1 MAKNV
6 DLQLSELTKAQLDA
20 LVSGSQLSIG
30 MRYKITDRGDRG
42 ITLTGISSNQL
53 SLEGRRTMLCPKSY
67 LVGSLDSNSWKGV
80 WHITKTASI
89 NDLMIYGGLVWKN
102 LTGAIGTASSDIV
115 LDGTNWVVIPKA
127 SFTHNEY
134 VELVFNVRYD
144 YANDWICSQFDKNN
158 NEFGISYQAYLEA
171 GTIAANPVDISDWNY
186 PQDNTTNTIMA
197 NNKCIGIW
205 NNVEGIRIN
214 GNIFNGVITN
224 NKLLTNSYISANQS
238 DAVTG
243 TGYSKI
249 SGNTCGIIAGNTC
262 SGIENNTSNVV
273 YITNNVVVGPI
284 AGNSNVGYIRQ
295 NCGADNISNNSNLG
309 RIAWNCLTGGSIVGN
324 SGSSS
329 IETNSANSIMN
340 NTGGQIIG
348 NRGVGDIVGN
358 SNAGGI
364 ANNSNNG
371 TINSNSGTGG
381 ISQNANNGSINSNVL
396 GAFDISYAWGG
407 NDISG
412 RTLTSTI
419 SYFPYKVYSATLIQ
433 SSTNAPVPTVLQ
445 NTLGILA
452 GDFTRASAGN
462 YVLTK
467 TGVFPLDKTTYFMPT
482 QSQGVYLYTLD
493 SGDPDHF
500 YITSSIASPGN
511 FSDSAL
517 SNTPFEI
524 KVYQ

>member
-6 DLQLSELTKAQLDA
+6 DLQLSEVTKAQLDA
-20 LVSGSQLSIG
+20 LIAGSQLSIG
-30 MRYKITDRGDRG
+30 MRYKITDRGDKG

-80 WHITKTASI
+80 WHSTKTVSI
-89 NDLMIYGGLVWKN
+89 NDLMIRGGLVWKN
-102 LTGAIGTASSDIV
+102 LTGAIGTATSDIA
-115 LDGTNWVVIPKA
+115 LDNTNWVLIPKA
-127 SFTHNEY
+127 SYSNNEY
-134 VELVFNVRYD
+134 IELVFNVRYD
-144 YANDWICSQFDKNN
+144 YVNDWICSQFDKNN

-171 GTIAANPVDISDWNY
+171 GTIVANPVDISDWNY

-224 NKLLTNSYISANQS
+224 NKLLVNSYISANQS

-249 SGNTCGIIAGNTC
+249 SGNTCGIIAGNVC
-262 SGIENNTSNVV
+262 SGIENNTSNVN

-284 AGNSNVGYIRQ
+284 TGNSNTGFIRQ
-295 NCGADNISNNSNLG
+295 NCGADQISNNSNLG

-324 SGSSS
+324 TGTNS
-329 IETNSANSIMN
+329 IETNACNNIMN

-348 NRGVGDIVGN
+348 NRGVVDITGN

-407 NDISG
+407 NDITG
-412 RTLTSTI
+412 KTLTSTI
-419 SYFPYKVYSATLIQ
+419 SYYPYKIYSVVLNQ
-433 SSTNAPVPTVLQ
+433 SGTNAPVATVLQ
-445 NTLGILA
+445 NTLNILP
-452 GDFTRASAGN
+452 GDLTRTGVGSYYITKTGAFTVGKTQYFIAPNTSTSIFNIDGNDPDTINLTTSVGFAGN
-462 YVLTK
+462 YSDGALTN
-467 TGVFPLDKTTYFMPT
+467 
-482 QSQGVYLYTLD
+482 
-493 SGDPDHF
+493 
-500 YITSSIASPGN
+500 TS
-511 FSDSAL
+511 
-517 SNTPFEI
+517 FEI